1 MDANQACNV
10 LLSNLKESNLNW
22 NLLESPF
29 SLTINL
35 KKSFIKDREGN
46 PRTSGFT
53 KQYYKQNDHNNNLKH
68 VMEENNSLKKA
79 LANMEHKKDEVI
91 EILDAKEE

>member
-22 NLLESPF
+22 NLVESPF

-35 KKSFIKDREGN
+35 KKSFIKDSEGN
-46 PRTSGFT
+46 PWTGFT
-53 KQYYKQNDHNNNLKH
+53 KQHYNQNGHHDNLKH
-68 VMEENNSLKKA
+68 VIDENNSLNKA
-79 LANMEHKKDEVI
+79 LANMKQEKDELM
-91 EILDAKEE
+91 EILDAK

>member
-22 NLLESPF
+22 NLVESPF

-46 PRTSGFT
+46 PRTSGFN
-53 KQYYKQNDHNNNLKH
+53 KPHYKQNGHQDNLKH
-68 VMEENNSLKKA
+68 VIDENNSLNKA
-79 LANMEHKKDEVI
+79 LANMKQEKDEVM
-91 EILDAKEE
+91 EILDAK